1 MRADH
6 DMRTLFRMI
15 KQELTKYKLIWWGTS
30 KETSVVPQG
39 TNLVLSK
46 KKYQK
51 QARVW
56 YCKTKQK
63 TDEVNKQM
71 RKEEIEKMKDFA
83 KEYGRSVTKEGEGK
97 ECC

>member
-1 MRADH
+1 MMGDQQRDFSRSSR
-6 DMRTLFRMI
+6 DQSRFI
-15 KQELTKYKLIWWGTS
+15 Q
-30 KETSVVPQG
+30 
-39 TNLVLSK
+39 